1 MEEETLRK
9 MAIEQYLRDK
19 DPVSIY
25 REMGRSK
32 KWFFKWL
39 HRYQSGD
46 VNWYRDQSRAPQSHP
61 HQISPEMRKL
71 IVNIRRHLEE
81 NPYAQVGTSAIK
93 WEFKKFGI
101 IPPSDPT
108 INRILK
114 KEGLV
119 KKNSLYPQ
127 RSRIPL
133 FHRTSGNQPYPS
145 GGSHG
150 TPIHQERRAFLFAQ
164 CHGPHEPPSLYPS
177 PTKERRPGRGFW
189 VASLLEEHG
198 DPGLSPGRQ
207 RTLLPGKQS
216 LPSFP
221 WHRSETLSVDGGGG
235 HLYPYRR
242 TLA

>member
-1 MEEETLRK
+1 MEKETLRK
-9 MAIEQYLRDK
+9 MAIEQYLQDK

-25 REMGRSK
+25 QEMGRSK

-39 HRYQSGD
+39 HRYHSGD
-46 VNWYRDQSRAPQSHP
+46 VNWYRDQSRAPKSHP

-93 WEFKKFGI
+93 WELKKLGI
-101 IPPSDPT
+101 VPPSDPT

-119 KKNSLYPQ
+119 KKNFLYSQ
-127 RSRIPL
+127 RSPIPL
-133 FHRTSGNQPYPS
+133 FHRAFGNQSYPS

-150 TPIHQERRAFLFAQ
+150 PSIHQERWAFLFAQ
-164 CHGPHEPPSLYPS
+164 YHGPHEPSSFSPS
-177 PTKERRPGRGFW
+177 PTQERRPGRSFGL
-189 VASLLEEHG
+189 ASLLEEYG
-198 DPGLSPGRQ
+198 NSRLSPGRQ

-216 LPSFP
+216 LPSFLG
-221 WHRSETLSVDGGGG
+221 HRAETLSVDGGGG
-235 HLYPYRR
+235 RLYPYRR